1 MQTEIVKSVKVE
13 LVQIG
18 DEKMRQKVCLMSI
31 DKDGKLLKEKPR
43 SRKEI
48 KSGKFMII
56 NRQLSI
62 TASKELQILGCVDK
76 QHLELAKWNAYIVW
90 SLDPV
95 KLTNIS
101 KFYNST
107 NHLEHVQPTWGS
119 QIISGRN
126 IWLAHGRPSDKDR
139 ENEHRRNKVVLSQ
152 SKYTVKSIAQF
163 SNQCPYGIRK
173 SDVDHILFYSFRQ
186 WRS

>member
-1 MQTEIVKSVKVE
+1 MKVE

-18 DEKMRQKVCLMSI
+18 DEKMRQKVCLTPI

-43 SRKEI
+43 SWNEI

-56 NRQLSI
+56 NRQHNI
-62 TASKELQILGCVDK
+62 TASKELQILGCAEK
-76 QHLELAKWNAYIVW
+76 RRLELTKWDAYIVW

-101 KFYNST
+101 KFYNSM
-107 NHLEHVQPTWGS
+107 NHLEHAQPMWGW

-126 IWLAHGRPSDKDR
+126 IWLAHGCPTDKDR
-139 ENEHRRNKVVLSQ
+139 ENEHRSNGAVVSQ

-163 SNQCPYGIRK
+163 NNQCPYGIRK
-173 SDVDHILFYSFRQ
+173 SDVDHILFYSFHQ